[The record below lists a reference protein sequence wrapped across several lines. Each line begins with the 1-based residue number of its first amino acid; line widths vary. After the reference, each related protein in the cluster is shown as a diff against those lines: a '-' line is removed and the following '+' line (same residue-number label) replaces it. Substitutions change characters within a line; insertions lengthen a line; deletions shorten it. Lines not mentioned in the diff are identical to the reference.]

1 MWGDIAI
8 AFMLSFMTSFVC
20 VPMTIK
26 LAKKVGA
33 IDYPSERRV
42 NVKPIPRI
50 GGIAV
55 IIGFLVAVVFL
66 ITTMAIQGDLNLEE
80 ENMKMKLVG
89 FLLGAIVLSSA
100 ALFDDIK
107 NLKPWMKFLA
117 QLVAAGIVVGFGVR
131 IDSFNN
137 MEIPLWASIAITMF
151 WIVGIINA
159 INLIDGLDGLSSGIS
174 LISCMCLLIIFATNF
189 SPVVSII
196 LVTALAGAITGFL
209 PFNIHPAKTF
219 IGDVGAQF
227 LGYALAVIAIFGVAK
242 TVTLFVLIAPILILG
257 LPIFDTAFAIVRRIV
272 KGKSIKAVFQA
283 DRGHLHHRLMDKG
296 FTQKQAVTILYG
308 LSATLGMSAIIL
320 IDDNW
325 QKALA
330 FLIVSAIVILL
341 GYRGIKSYRK
351 SLIEE
356 NKEQKLVDVK
366 RLEQIEKEKEQA
378 KAEKENAKAEKKKA
392 KEVKKNK

>member
-151 WIVGIINA
+151 WIVGITNA

-189 SPVVSII
+189 SPIVSII

-341 GYRGIKSYRK
+341 GYKGIKSYKK

-356 NKEQKLVDVK
+356 NKEQKLVDTK
-366 RLEQIEKEKEQA
+366 RLEEIEKQKEQ
-378 KAEKENAKAEKKKA
+378 EKAEKKKA
-392 KEVKKNK
+392 KEAKKNK

>member
-189 SPVVSII
+189 SPIVSII

-341 GYRGIKSYRK
+341 GYKGIKSYKK

-356 NKEQKLVDVK
+356 NKEQKLVDTK
-366 RLEQIEKEKEQA
+366 RLEEIEKQKEQ
-378 KAEKENAKAEKKKA
+378 EKAEKKKA
-392 KEVKKNK
+392 KEAKKNK

>member
-8 AFMLSFMTSFVC
+8 AFMLSFITSFVC

-33 IDYPSERRV
+33 IDYPNERRV
-42 NVKPIPRI
+42 NVRPIPRI

-55 IIGFLVAVVFL
+55 IIGFVVAVVFL

-80 ENMKMKLVG
+80 ENMKMKLIG
-89 FLLGAIVLSSA
+89 FLLGAIVLCSA

-117 QLVAAGIVVGFGVR
+117 QLIAAGVVVGFGVR

-137 MEIPLWASIAITMF
+137 IEIPMWASIAITIF

-174 LISCMCLLIIFATNF
+174 LISCLCLLIIFATNF
-189 SPVVSII
+189 SPILSII
-196 LVTALAGAITGFL
+196 LVTALAGSITGFL

-257 LPIFDTAFAIVRRIV
+257 LPIFDTAFAIIRRLV

-296 FTQKQAVTILYG
+296 FTQKQSVTILYG

-330 FLIVSAIVILL
+330 FLIVSAVVILL
-341 GYRGIKSYRK
+341 GYKGVKAYRK

-366 RLEQIEKEKEQA
+366 RLEEIEKEKEQA
-378 KAEKENAKAEKKKA
+378 KEEKRKA
-392 KEVKKNK
+392 KEAKKNK

>member
-8 AFMLSFMTSFVC
+8 AFMLSFITSFVC

-26 LAKKVGA
+26 LAKRVGA
-33 IDYPSERRV
+33 IDYPDERRV

-55 IIGFLVAVVFL
+55 ILGFLVAMVFL
-66 ITTMAIQGDLNLEE
+66 ITTMVIQGDLNLEE
-80 ENMKMKLVG
+80 ENMKMKLIG
-89 FLLGAIVLSSA
+89 FLLGGIILVSA

-137 MEIPLWASIAITMF
+137 IEIPVWASISITIL

-174 LISCMCLLIIFATNF
+174 LISCLCLLIIFATNF
-189 SPVVSII
+189 SPIISII
-196 LVTALAGAITGFL
+196 LVTALAGGITGFL
-209 PFNIHPAKTF
+209 PFNINPAKTF

-227 LGYALAVIAIFGVAK
+227 LGYALSVIAIFGVAK

-257 LPIFDTAFAIVRRIV
+257 LPIFDTVFAIIRRMI

-283 DRGHLHHRLMDKG
+283 DRGHLHHRLMDQG
-296 FTQKQAVTILYG
+296 FTQKQSVTILYA
-308 LSATLGMSAIIL
+308 LSASLGMFAIIL
-320 IDDNW
+320 VDDNW

-330 FLIVSAIVILL
+330 FIIVVAIVVLL
-341 GYRGIKSYRK
+341 GFRGVKAYKKSI
-351 SLIEE
+351 IEE
-356 NKEQKLVDVK
+356 NKELNLVDK
-366 RLEQIEKEKEQA
+366 EKLEKIAKDKEKEKV
-378 KAEKENAKAEKKKA
+378 EKKKT
-392 KEVKKNK
+392 KENKKK

>member
-55 IIGFLVAVVFL
+55 IIGFLVAVIFL

-189 SPVVSII
+189 SPIVSII

-341 GYRGIKSYRK
+341 GYKGIKSYKK

-356 NKEQKLVDVK
+356 NKEQKLVDTK
-366 RLEQIEKEKEQA
+366 RLEEIEKQKEQ
-378 KAEKENAKAEKKKA
+378 EKAEKKKA
-392 KEVKKNK
+392 KEAKKNK

>member
-8 AFMLSFMTSFVC
+8 AFMLSFITSFVC

-33 IDYPSERRV
+33 IDYPNERRV

-55 IIGFLVAVVFL
+55 IIGFLVAVIFL
-66 ITTMAIQGDLNLEE
+66 IATMAIQGDLNLEE
-80 ENMKMKLVG
+80 ENMKMKLIG
-89 FLLGAIVLSSA
+89 FLLGGIVLASA

-117 QLVAAGIVVGFGVR
+117 QIVAAGIVVGFGVR

-137 MEIPLWASIAITMF
+137 FEIPLWASIAITVF

-174 LISCMCLLIIFATNF
+174 LISCLCLLIIFATNF
-189 SPVVSII
+189 SPIVSII
-196 LVTALAGAITGFL
+196 LVTALAGSITGFL

-242 TVTLFVLIAPILILG
+242 TVTLFVLIAPMLILG
-257 LPIFDTAFAIVRRIV
+257 LPIFDTAFAIIRRII

-330 FLIVSAIVILL
+330 FLIVSLVVILL
-341 GYRGIKSYRK
+341 GYKGVKAYRK

-356 NKEQKLVDVK
+356 NKEQKLVDTK
-366 RLEQIEKEKEQA
+366 RLEQIEKEKAQA
-378 KAEKENAKAEKKKA
+378 KEEKRKA
-392 KEVKKNK
+392 KEAKKNK

>member
-8 AFMLSFMTSFVC
+8 AFMLSFITSFVC
-20 VPMTIK
+20 VPMTIR

-33 IDYPSERRV
+33 IDYPNERRV

-55 IIGFLVAVVFL
+55 IMGFLVAVIFL

-80 ENMKMKLVG
+80 ENMKMKLIG
-89 FLLGAIVLSSA
+89 FLLGAIVLGSA

-131 IDSFNN
+131 IDSFGNS
-137 MEIPLWASIAITMF
+137 EIPLWASITITIF

-196 LVTALAGAITGFL
+196 LVTALAGSITGFL

-330 FLIVSAIVILL
+330 FLIVSLIVILL
-341 GYRGIKSYRK
+341 GYKGVKAYRK

-366 RLEQIEKEKEQA
+366 RLEEIEKEKEQA
-378 KAEKENAKAEKKKA
+378 KEEKKKA
-392 KEVKKNK
+392 KETKKNK

>member
-8 AFMLSFMTSFVC
+8 AFMLSFITSFVC

-33 IDYPSERRV
+33 IDYPNERRV

-55 IIGFLVAVVFL
+55 IIGFFVAVIFL

-80 ENMKMKLVG
+80 ENMKMKLIG
-89 FLLGAIVLSSA
+89 FFLGAIVLGSA

-117 QLVAAGIVVGFGVR
+117 QLLAAGIVVGFGVR
-131 IDSFNN
+131 IDSFGNA
-137 MEIPLWASIAITMF
+137 EIPLWASITITIF

-325 QKALA
+325 QKAVA
-330 FLIVSAIVILL
+330 FLAVSAVVILL
-341 GYRGIKSYRK
+341 GYKGVKSYRK

-356 NKEQKLVDVK
+356 NKEQKLVDTK
-366 RLEQIEKEKEQA
+366 RLEQIEKEKQ
-378 KAEKENAKAEKKKA
+378 KEKEEKKKA
-392 KEVKKNK
+392 KEAKKNK

>member
-209 PFNIHPAKTF
+209 PFNINPAKTF

-242 TVTLFVLIAPILILG
+242 TVTLFVLIAPMLILG
-257 LPIFDTAFAIVRRIV
+257 LPIFDTAFAIIRRIV

-320 IDDNW
+320 INDNW
-325 QKALA
+325 QRALA
-330 FLIVSAIVILL
+330 FLIVSAVVILL

-356 NKEQKLVDVK
+356 NKEQNLVDVK
-366 RLEQIEKEKEQA
+366 RLEEIEKEKEQA
-378 KAEKENAKAEKKKA
+378 KAEKKKA
-392 KEVKKNK
+392 KEAKKNK

>member
-8 AFMLSFMTSFVC
+8 AFMLSFITSFVC

-42 NVKPIPRI
+42 NVRPIPRI

-55 IIGFLVAVVFL
+55 IIGFLVAVIFL
-66 ITTMAIQGDLNLEE
+66 VITMAIQGDLNLEE
-80 ENMKMKLVG
+80 ENMKMKLIG
-89 FLLGAIVLSSA
+89 FLLGAIVLGSA

-107 NLKPWMKFLA
+107 SLKPWMKFLA
-117 QLVAAGIVVGFGVR
+117 QLVAAGIAVGFGVR
-131 IDSFNN
+131 IDSFGNA
-137 MEIPLWASIAITMF
+137 EIPLWASITITIF

-174 LISCMCLLIIFATNF
+174 LISCLCLLIIFATNF
-189 SPVVSII
+189 SPIVSII
-196 LVTALAGAITGFL
+196 LVTALAGSITGFL
-209 PFNIHPAKTF
+209 PFNINPAKTF
-219 IGDVGAQF
+219 IGDVGSQF

-242 TVTLFVLIAPILILG
+242 TVTLFVLVAPIFILG
-257 LPIFDTAFAIVRRIV
+257 LPIFDTAFAIVRRLI

-283 DRGHLHHRLMDKG
+283 DRGHLHHRLMDQG
-296 FTQKQAVTILYG
+296 FTQKQAVTILYA

-330 FLIVSAIVILL
+330 FLIVSLVVILL
-341 GYRGIKSYRK
+341 GYKGVKAYRK
-351 SLIEE
+351 SIIEE
-356 NKEQKLVDVK
+356 NKEQKLVDTE
-366 RLEQIEKEKEQA
+366 RLEKIAKEKEQA
-378 KAEKENAKAEKKKA
+378 KEEKRKA
-392 KEVKKNK
+392 KQAKKNK

>member
-189 SPVVSII
+189 SPIVSII

-341 GYRGIKSYRK
+341 GYKGIKSYKK

-356 NKEQKLVDVK
+356 NKEQKLVDTK
-366 RLEQIEKEKEQA
+366 RLEEIEKQKE
-378 KAEKENAKAEKKKA
+378 EEKAEKKKA
-392 KEVKKNK
+392 KEAKKNK

>member
-8 AFMLSFMTSFVC
+8 AFMLSFITSFVC

-55 IIGFLVAVVFL
+55 IVGFLVAVIFL
-66 ITTMAIQGDLNLEE
+66 IVTMAIQGDLNLEE
-80 ENMKMKLVG
+80 ENMKMKLIG

-100 ALFDDIK
+100 ALYDDIK
-107 NLKPWMKFLA
+107 DLKPWMKFLA

-137 MEIPLWASIAITMF
+137 IEIPLWASIALTMF

-209 PFNIHPAKTF
+209 PFNINPAKTF

-257 LPIFDTAFAIVRRIV
+257 LPIFDTAFAIIRRIV

-330 FLIVSAIVILL
+330 FLIVSVIVILL
-341 GYRGIKSYRK
+341 GYKGIKSYKK

-356 NKEQKLVDVK
+356 NKEQKLVDTK
-366 RLEQIEKEKEQA
+366 RLEEIEKQKEQ
-378 KAEKENAKAEKKKA
+378 EKLEKKKT
-392 KEVKKNK
+392 KEAKKNK

>member
-55 IIGFLVAVVFL
+55 IIGFLVAVIFL

-341 GYRGIKSYRK
+341 GYKGIKSYKK

-356 NKEQKLVDVK
+356 NKEQKLVDTK
-366 RLEQIEKEKEQA
+366 RLEEIEKQKEQ
-378 KAEKENAKAEKKKA
+378 EKAEKKKA
-392 KEVKKNK
+392 KEAKKNK

>member
-8 AFMLSFMTSFVC
+8 AFMLSFITSFVC

-33 IDYPSERRV
+33 IDYPNERRV
-42 NVKPIPRI
+42 NVRPIPRI

-55 IIGFLVAVVFL
+55 IIGFVVAVVFL

-80 ENMKMKLVG
+80 ENMKMKLIG
-89 FLLGAIVLSSA
+89 FLLGAIVLCSA

-117 QLVAAGIVVGFGVR
+117 QLIAAGVVVGFGVR

-137 MEIPLWASIAITMF
+137 IEIPMWASIAITIF

-159 INLIDGLDGLSSGIS
+159 INLIDGLSSGIS
-174 LISCMCLLIIFATNF
+174 LISCLCLLIIFATNF
-189 SPVVSII
+189 SPILSII
-196 LVTALAGAITGFL
+196 LVTALAGSITGFL

-257 LPIFDTAFAIVRRIV
+257 LPIFDTAFAIIRRLV

-296 FTQKQAVTILYG
+296 FTQKQSVTILYG

-330 FLIVSAIVILL
+330 FLIVSAVVILL
-341 GYRGIKSYRK
+341 GYKGVKAYRK

-366 RLEQIEKEKEQA
+366 RLEEIEKEKEQA
-378 KAEKENAKAEKKKA
+378 KEEKRKA
-392 KEVKKNK
+392 KEAKKNK

>member
-8 AFMLSFMTSFVC
+8 AFMLSFITSFVC
-20 VPMTIK
+20 VPMTIR

-33 IDYPSERRV
+33 IDYPNERRV

-55 IIGFLVAVVFL
+55 IMGFLVAVIFL

-80 ENMKMKLVG
+80 ENMKMKLIG
-89 FLLGAIVLSSA
+89 FLLGAIVLGSA

-131 IDSFNN
+131 IDSFGNA
-137 MEIPLWASIAITMF
+137 EIPLWASITITIF

-196 LVTALAGAITGFL
+196 LVTALAGSITGFL

-330 FLIVSAIVILL
+330 FLIVSLIVILL
-341 GYRGIKSYRK
+341 GYKGVKAYRK

-366 RLEQIEKEKEQA
+366 RLEEIEKEKEQA
-378 KAEKENAKAEKKKA
+378 KEEKKKA
-392 KEVKKNK
+392 KETKKNK

>member
-341 GYRGIKSYRK
+341 GYKGIKSYKK

-356 NKEQKLVDVK
+356 NKEQKLVDTK
-366 RLEQIEKEKEQA
+366 RLEEIEKQKEQ
-378 KAEKENAKAEKKKA
+378 EKAEKKKA
-392 KEVKKNK
+392 KEAKKNK

>member
-8 AFMLSFMTSFVC
+8 AFMLSFITSFVC

-33 IDYPSERRV
+33 IDYPNERRV
-42 NVKPIPRI
+42 NLRPIPRI

-55 IIGFLVAVVFL
+55 IIGFLVAVIFL
-66 ITTMAIQGDLNLEE
+66 VITMAIQGDLNLEE
-80 ENMKMKLVG
+80 ENMKMKLIG
-89 FLLGAIVLSSA
+89 FLLGAIVLGSA

-107 NLKPWMKFLA
+107 GMKPWMKFLA
-117 QLVAAGIVVGFGVR
+117 QLVAAGIAVGFGVR
-131 IDSFNN
+131 IDSFGNA
-137 MEIPLWASIAITMF
+137 EIPLWASITITIF

-174 LISCMCLLIIFATNF
+174 LISCLCLLIIFATNF
-189 SPVVSII
+189 SPIVSII

-209 PFNIHPAKTF
+209 PFNINPAKTF
-219 IGDVGAQF
+219 IGDVGSQF

-242 TVTLFVLIAPILILG
+242 TVTLFVLVAPIFILG
-257 LPIFDTAFAIVRRIV
+257 LPIFDTAFAIVRRLI

-283 DRGHLHHRLMDKG
+283 DRGHLHHRLMDQG
-296 FTQKQAVTILYG
+296 FTQKQAVTILYA

-330 FLIVSAIVILL
+330 FLIVSLVVILL
-341 GYRGIKSYRK
+341 GYKGVKAYRK
-351 SLIEE
+351 SIIEE
-356 NKEQKLVDVK
+356 NKEQKLVDTE
-366 RLEQIEKEKEQA
+366 RLEKIAKEKEQA
-378 KAEKENAKAEKKKA
+378 KEEKKKA
-392 KEVKKNK
+392 KQAKKNK

>member
-8 AFMLSFMTSFVC
+8 AFMLSFITSFVC
-20 VPMTIK
+20 VPMTIR

-33 IDYPSERRV
+33 IDYPNERRV

-55 IIGFLVAVVFL
+55 IIGFLVAVIFL

-80 ENMKMKLVG
+80 ENMKMKLIG
-89 FLLGAIVLSSA
+89 FLLGAIVLGSA

-131 IDSFNN
+131 IDSFGNA
-137 MEIPLWASIAITMF
+137 EIPLWASITITIF

-196 LVTALAGAITGFL
+196 LVTALAGSITGFL

-330 FLIVSAIVILL
+330 FLIVSLIVILL
-341 GYRGIKSYRK
+341 GYKGVKAYRK

-366 RLEQIEKEKEQA
+366 RLEEIEKEKEQA
-378 KAEKENAKAEKKKA
+378 KEEKKKA
-392 KEVKKNK
+392 KETKKNK